1 MKFPGA
7 SKLPWKWCICIS
19 TEDWCISAE
28 DCHKDKDKEWFETI
42 CMTANSTDVFSI
54 SPKYLSFVF
63 QCLVSSILM
72 VNVLK
77 YYTTCIK
84 SIKEL
89 KQFHLSIIST
99 WSWSVQADIVF
110 LDSMSMLLF
119 LRISPSSSSPDRMMP
134 PRRIK
139 NDPYRT
145 EIECSK

>member
-1 MKFPGA
+1 
-7 SKLPWKWCICIS
+7 
-19 TEDWCISAE
+19 
-28 DCHKDKDKEWFETI
+28 
-42 CMTANSTDVFSI
+42 
-54 SPKYLSFVF
+54 
-63 QCLVSSILM
+63 M

-77 YYTTCIK
+77 YYPTCIK

-89 KQFHLSIIST
+89 KQFPLSVQGHDQFMQ
-99 WSWSVQADIVF
+99 VQADIVF

-139 NDPYRT
+139 NEPYRP